1 MAEGNPAHNFQT
13 YTKEVADRAWL
24 KSNEE
29 WLEDYTNSA
38 SRKKSAVR
46 LEINRT
52 ARYLTE
58 ARRCLRL
65 AAESARR
72 AEALIEDKNE
82 DAQAEREKQQCPTQ
96 TPQKSG

>member
-1 MAEGNPAHNFQT
+1 MTAGNPAHNFQT
-13 YTKEVADRAWL
+13 YTKEVATRAWL
-24 KSNEE
+24 KANEE
-29 WLEDYTNSA
+29 WLA
-38 SRKKSAVR
+38 SVK

-72 AEALIEDKNE
+72 AESLIEDKNE